1 MKKFGLLVLLATGS
15 ILAAKVY
22 NYQDLRLDIVQ
33 HTFLNQ
39 KGLMRLDTYQK
50 FISPFI
56 DEMEQKSKVL
66 QYFIQNEDTDL
77 GNLALRFKYVFAY
90 YNFFC
95 FRNYVK
101 PASGF
106 QKIIDECE
114 EQLLPAILTEIKKS
128 GFYKDFDEYQELAIL
143 KNIIER
149 ACKQYYNNLSSWHKI
164 LVGLV

>member
-1 MKKFGLLVLLATGS
+1 MFLLCAGPILA
-15 ILAAKVY
+15 AAKVY
-22 NYQDLRLDIVQ
+22 NYQDLRSDIVQ

-39 KGLMRLDTYQK
+39 KGLMRSDVYQK

-66 QYFIQNEDTDL
+66 QYFMQNADTDL
-77 GNLALRFKYVFAY
+77 GNLALRFKYVFAD
-90 YNFFC
+90 YNFFW

-106 QKIIDECE
+106 QKIIDECR
-114 EQLLPAILTEIKKS
+114 EQLLPAILTEIKES
-128 GFYKDFDEYQELAIL
+128 GFYKDFDECQELAVL
-143 KNIIER
+143 QDIIER
-149 ACKQYYNNLSSWHKI
+149 ACKQYYNNLSSWHKM